1 MRVITGVV
9 AGLVLLIGLSFGS
22 YRYINKTSQNMISQ
36 FDLVEKSIQDGRWE
50 TAKAQLQTAENT
62 WDQTKYWW
70 TILLN
75 HQEIDNIDVSIS
87 RLKTY
92 ISSQGLALSLGEVS
106 ALKMYVD
113 HISDTEAI
121 TVRNIL

>member
-36 FDLVEKSIQDGRWE
+36 FDLVEQSIQDSRWE
-50 TAKAQLQTAENT
+50 TAKAQLQAAENT